1 MHHQLLAEEKLS
13 FSFSY
18 RKEGKQQQKNPE
30 CNILNSISFPFFH
43 NFLGHQTESNTF
55 PAQKKKRKKERPRKQ
70 KPKIKRKTT
79 TLAPKGVNLH

>member
-55 PAQKKKRKKERPRKQ
+55 PAQKKKRKKEKKKDPESKSLR
-70 KPKIKRKTT
+70 
-79 TLAPKGVNLH
+79 